1 MRPGNDWAVC
11 ARDAGPALVEDE
23 SPQAGDETTIPIVS
37 DGRQPVTLPMVVLV
51 NGGTASASEIVAGAL
66 QDYHRATIVG
76 EQSFGKG
83 SVQRVHD
90 LPDGSSVRIT
100 FAQWLTPSG
109 RLIEGSGIT
118 PDVAAAAPAATRFT
132 GYAARARGRAPF
144 ERQRVLRLPP
154 RLARGLRWRTPAA
167 PRHRH
172 SSDLTIC
179 SVSFTGR

>member
-1 MRPGNDWAVC
+1 MIGRFVPESS
-11 ARDAGPALVEDE
+11 GPALVEDE
-23 SPQAGDETTIPIVS
+23 SAQAGDESKIPIVS

-66 QDYHRATIVG
+66 QDYHRATIFG

-118 PDVAAAAPAATRFT
+118 PDVVAAAPTGPNSPDTQLERAVAVLSNGSGTPIAATPD
-132 GYAARARGRAPF
+132 AAAP
-144 ERQRVLRLPP
+144 VASPATP
-154 RLARGLRWRTPAA
+154 SPIATPA
-167 PRHRH
+167 
-172 SSDLTIC
+172 I
-179 SVSFTGR
+179 